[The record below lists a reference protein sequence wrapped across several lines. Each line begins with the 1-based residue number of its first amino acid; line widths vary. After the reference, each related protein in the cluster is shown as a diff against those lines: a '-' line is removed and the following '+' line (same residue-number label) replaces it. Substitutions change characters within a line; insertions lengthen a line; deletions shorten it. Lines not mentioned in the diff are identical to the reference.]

1 MDLKIFGR
9 CGFPNR
15 WPPVVS
21 ALRNPNPA
29 PILNAVPMGG
39 PMRRIWSG
47 LSTPQRLRRLRI
59 ALLTSVVL
67 TLGGAATVF
76 LGAREAATTVDEQV
90 VPAATAISTIWNTIN
105 EVNDSLSG
113 CSLADTADTD
123 TAATDTADT
132 DTVDCATIL
141 ATGEYHAMIADVVQ
155 RLAVLAENKIGNA
168 ADRQT
173 IQVIQGTL
181 ISYLGLV
188 DQAHYYIGRDQSL
201 LAEAYLTYASDL
213 LSGDVHDELDDYRQ
227 GVLRKL
233 TDQRESVYYGGWI
246 TLLWVIPLL
255 ASLALLVTGQL
266 YITAQ
271 FNRWISPSLA
281 AATLG
286 VFLLGVGASQPV
298 WSGETF
304 DDAAADLQQVMAS
317 TIAPDGTLT
326 APSGSLASAADHA
339 AASFNLEYLI
349 PALTIIILALI
360 IFGFQ
365 QRLDEYRLRS
375 P

>member
-1 MDLKIFGR
+1 
-9 CGFPNR
+9 
-15 WPPVVS
+15 
-21 ALRNPNPA
+21 
-29 PILNAVPMGG
+29 
-39 PMRRIWSG
+39 MRRIWSG

-271 FNRWISPSLA
+271 FNRWISPSGRRDPG
-281 AATLG
+281 G
-286 VFLLGVGASQPV
+286 VPSRGRSQPARV
-298 WSGETF
+298 VGGDLRRRGGRPPAGDGLHHCPRWN
-304 DDAAADLQQVMAS
+304 AD
-317 TIAPDGTLT
+317 
-326 APSGSLASAADHA
+326 GS
-339 AASFNLEYLI
+339 
-349 PALTIIILALI
+349 
-360 IFGFQ
+360 
-365 QRLDEYRLRS
+365 QRKPRQRR
-375 P
+375 